1 MRDEVAGTGD
11 DLAQVVRRHVG
22 RHADRDAGGA
32 VDEQVRERCGQH
44 GGLQELVVVVG
55 HEVDDIFVEV
65 GGQRLRGG
73 CHASLGVSGGRR
85 AVVEGAEVTVTVH
98 EGQTQRE
105 GLGEAHHG
113 VVDGGVAVRVELTHD
128 LTGHAGALDVAFI
141 GAQAHLLHHVEDAAL
156 HGLEAVAG
164 VGEGAR
170 INHRVGVLQEAGFH
184 LGGYVDVDDI
194 LYHIH
199 RVVTGGGFGSASHIS
214 PRVGV
219 FFVLLF

>member
-1 MRDEVAGTGD
+1 M
-11 DLAQVVRRHVG
+11 
-22 RHADRDAGGA
+22 
-32 VDEQVRERCGQH
+32 
-44 GGLQELVVVVG
+44 
-55 HEVDDIFVEV
+55 
-65 GGQRLRGG
+65 
-73 CHASLGVSGGRR
+73 
-85 AVVEGAEVTVTVH
+85 TVH

-164 VGEGAR
+164 VGEGTR
-170 INHRVGVLQEAGFH
+170 INHRIGVLQEAGFH

-199 RVVTGGGFGSASHIS
+199 RGS
-214 PRVGV
+214 R
-219 FFVLLF
+219 